1 MKGSK
6 NWVNIYIRGRMVRN
20 SRPNT
25 IINPTALRVAPSSL
39 QEEIHL
45 FLKGRNILDIQV
57 SHPVRTLDSFTPN
70 QKIYVTSRL
79 GPVPSGFLIIRP
91 DSPAIYWNTKTGSAH
106 IVRLMFDRRQLER
119 VGSIVFSAT
128 FYGNER
134 KMVIEDILYYNGSL
148 TWNTLGFLER
158 WNIMK
163 NVCRYILKPDTSEIQ
178 GFSTTIAKLESL
190 ATWCEK
196 TDHSSIY
203 MWEFVLDK
211 PRTRKLLW
219 RPEGH
224 VQTPQQQQQPH
235 QPQLQQLHQQP
246 HQPHQQPH
254 QPHQQ
259 PHQPQQ
265 QQLIAQIEK
274 DTLLNLPDSYLLFA
288 ANHVQIGAPAVKKL
302 AISLAIRSALASA
315 PHCNVRVEFNQIFKK
330 YEVVELVDT
339 HEPLSQYN
347 TFVRKT

>member
-1 MKGSK
+1 
-6 NWVNIYIRGRMVRN
+6 MVRN

-57 SHPVRTLDSFTPN
+57 SHPVRTLDSFTVN

-91 DSPAIYWNTKTGSAH
+91 DSPAIYWNTKTGAAH

-134 KMVIEDILYYNGSL
+134 KMVIEDILYHNGSL

-178 GFSTTIAKLESL
+178 GFSVSIAHLESL
-190 ATWCEK
+190 ASWCERD
-196 TDHSSIY
+196 DHSSTY

-211 PRTRKLLW
+211 ARTRKLLW

-224 VQTPQQQQQPH
+224 VQQSQQQQQQQPQLH
-235 QPQLQQLHQQP
+235 QPQLHRP
-246 HQPHQQPH
+246 
-254 QPHQQ
+254 
-259 PHQPQQ
+259 PQQ
-265 QQLIAQIEK
+265 QQHLIAQIEK

-288 ANHVQIGAPAVKKL
+288 ANHVQIGPPSVKKL
-302 AISLAIRSALASA
+302 AISLALRSALANS

-330 YEVVELVDT
+330 YEVVELIDI

-347 TFVRKT
+347 TFARKT

>member
-128 FYGNER
+128 FYGNEQ
-134 KMVIEDILYYNGSL
+134 KMVIEDILYHNGSL

-163 NVCRYILKPDTSEIQ
+163 NVCCYILKPDTSEIQ

-224 VQTPQQQQQPH
+224 VQTPQQPQ
-235 QPQLQQLHQQP
+235 QPQLQQPQQQP
-246 HQPHQQPH
+246 H
-254 QPHQQ
+254 
-259 PHQPQQ
+259 Q

-288 ANHVQIGAPAVKKL
+288 ANHIQIGAPAVKKL